1 MFRRIQDA
9 YKILTEPCQ
18 RVLYDMAHKK
28 TSSPSSSASMN
39 GVSSS
44 EQQENPVRH
53 ASSSSSEKRKMNMKY
68 EEYRADD
75 FDDDDDFDELD
86 ESLDYPLVEEDD
98 IGDDLFGEA
107 FGVDDPFND
116 VYDED
121 DDDDISHDG
130 PETHSGGKDRM
141 WKLFEE
147 YERAYNNS
155 PRATGGSSAK
165 NVI

>member
-1 MFRRIQDA
+1 
-9 YKILTEPCQ
+9 
-18 RVLYDMAHKK
+18 
-28 TSSPSSSASMN
+28 MN

-98 IGDDLFGEA
+98 IGEE
-107 FGVDDPFND
+107 
-116 VYDED
+116 DECKEKTPKTE
-121 DDDDISHDG
+121 S
-130 PETHSGGKDRM
+130 E
-141 WKLFEE
+141 
-147 YERAYNNS
+147 
-155 PRATGGSSAK
+155 
-165 NVI
+165 